1 MASGMTLL
9 VPYVQSAAS
18 QRGLEIALRIAK
30 SEKNSRVIAVYV
42 VEVDRRLPLEADL
55 PQESEQGERCLA
67 EAEEAARRF
76 KVRCQG
82 DILQARDA
90 GHAIVDEAV
99 QERVDAIVLGVP
111 RSGREAQALD
121 LGKTSEYI
129 LRHALCDVIL
139 VRDGIPS

>member
-18 QRGLEIALRIAK
+18 QRGLEMALRIAK

-55 PQESEQGERCLA
+55 PQESELGERCLA

-90 GHAIVDEAV
+90 GHAIVDEAM
-99 QERVDAIVLGVP
+99 QQRVDAIVLGVP

-139 VRDGIPS
+139 VRDGVPS

>member
-1 MASGMTLL
+1 MASGLTLL

-18 QRGLEIALRIAK
+18 ERGLETALRIAA

-42 VEVDRRLPLEADL
+42 VEVDRRLPLEAEL
-55 PQESEQGERCLA
+55 PQESAQGERCLA
-67 EAEEAARRF
+67 EAEQAARRF
-76 KVRCQG
+76 KVSCEG

-111 RSGREAQALD
+111 RSGREALALD

-129 LRHALCDVIL
+129 LRHAPCEVIL
-139 VRDGIPS
+139 VRDRVTP

>member
-1 MASGMTLL
+1 MTLL

>member
-1 MASGMTLL
+1 MTLL

-18 QRGLEIALRIAK
+18 QRGLEMALRIAK

-76 KVRCQG
+76 KVHCQG

-90 GHAIVDEAV
+90 GHAIVDEAM
-99 QERVDAIVLGVP
+99 QQRVDAIVLGVP

-139 VRDGIPS
+139 VRDGVPS